1 MSVPG
6 PKKNGGGAARLS
18 SETVFRLA
26 KPVKKGI
33 LRLVFS
39 RFLLI
44 VLLLL
49 LQVALAVGFYTWLS
63 QHYSWVTTVLKAFTV
78 VMVVYLFNSS
88 MDASARLTWMLIIAV
103 APLPGAALLWFTQTN
118 AGHRRIRRRVAELT
132 EETRN
137 SLPQSEEVL
146 AALEADRGGMEDSP
160 IWIE

>member
-1 MSVPG
+1 MSAPR

-18 SETVFRLA
+18 SETVYRLA

-33 LRLVFS
+33 LRLIFS

-78 VMVVYLFNSS
+78 VMVVYLFKK
-88 MDASARLTWMLIIAV
+88 MT
-103 APLPGAALLWFTQTN
+103 
-118 AGHRRIRRRVAELT
+118 
-132 EETRN
+132 
-137 SLPQSEEVL
+137 
-146 AALEADRGGMEDSP
+146 
-160 IWIE
+160 